1 MADPISLMAIAGLVY
16 AGRKMG
22 ENASVADST
31 PLKAPEP
38 PLLQD
43 EPVEDIE
50 YVEGVPEWE
59 GKEEHGSFA
68 EIAPQ
73 KRSSGGEILQ
83 MRNRMY
89 DSGRMNNIGPVEKQL
104 VGPGLNVH
112 ADVPAY
118 GGFQQLYRANPVN
131 VGEYRLSTLPGRA
144 NHGHDVK
151 GGRRTLE
158 SEVGFNR
165 PEKTAYLP
173 ERLPMVRGKSQGFSG
188 RAPRAEHETTKRPTV
203 RSQTGMRTDGL
214 ERNPAKRFIPGPQIP
229 QKPTKFKSDG
239 NYEQFYHKNNPQP
252 GISSFHGG
260 YTHSAAARV
269 GAKTNDELARL
280 GFRPEDKR
288 GQIHTRPGGNPGR
301 MNVREGPVK
310 QGGQATTVRFD
321 ASRVDGRTGPANGG
335 WTQDYRQSDFHKFN
349 AYKGNVNP
357 LATSDGLGL
366 AKRQLQNNPFN
377 HPIN

>member
-144 NHGHDVK
+144 NHGHDVQ

-239 NYEQFYHKNNPQP
+239 NYEQFYHANNPQP

>member
-214 ERNPAKRFIPGPQIP
+214 EHNPAKRFIPGPQIP

>member
-1 MADPISLMAIAGLVY
+1 M
-16 AGRKMG
+16 
-22 ENASVADST
+22 
-31 PLKAPEP
+31 
-38 PLLQD
+38 
-43 EPVEDIE
+43 EDIE

-59 GKEEHGSFA
+59 GKEEHASFA

-144 NHGHDVK
+144 NHGHDVQ

-239 NYEQFYHKNNPQP
+239 NYEQFYHANNPQP

-288 GQIHTRPGGNPGR
+288 GQMHTRPGGNPGR

-349 AYKGNVNP
+349 AYKGNINP

>member
-349 AYKGNVNP
+349 AYKGTVNP